1 MPKEKEDDYRFTF
14 TYVAPPMT
22 RRKYLQS
29 IVAFGSVTFGL
40 LPLLGGCSAKTPIT
54 EKDFWEKRM
63 IIAELADMIIPTTDT
78 PGAKAASVEL
88 YIINV
93 LLHCTDTAQQRIFMK
108 GIIDLEK
115 YSLKTFGLSFLQCT
129 LLERHE
135 VLKHFANE
143 ETRFHGIMI
152 RVEKKLLGPTFF
164 AKLRA
169 LTVEGYCVSK
179 QGATQAL
186 AYIAVPGGFQACTSL
201 QPHQKAWAIK

>member
-1 MPKEKEDDYRFTF
+1 
-14 TYVAPPMT
+14 MT
-22 RRKYLQS
+22 RRKYLKS
-29 IVAFGSVTFGL
+29 IVALGSVTFGL
-40 LPLLGGCSAKTPIT
+40 LPLLGGCSAKTPIA

-93 LLHCTDTAQQRIFMK
+93 LLYCTDAAQQRIFME
-108 GIIDLEK
+108 GVIYLEQ
-115 YSLKTFGLSFLQCT
+115 YTLKKFGSSFLQCT
-129 LLERHE
+129 LIERHK
-135 VLKHFANE
+135 VLRHFANE
-143 ETRFHGIMI
+143 ESQFHGLISRI
-152 RVEKKLLGPTFF
+152 EIKLLGPTFF

-186 AYIAVPGGFQACTSL
+186 AYMAVPGDFQACTSM